1 VRREGWSASS
11 GHARIRRPL
20 PDQRAVSVAL
30 AAIGF
35 VLSAA
40 VTLWAAA
47 IFAKHLDSVAIRL
60 GMADALLGLLTAL
73 AADGPEVASAVTA
86 LVRGEHQVGVGVVVG
101 SNAFNLAAMIGG
113 GAIAAGR
120 IRARPASLRLE
131 AVMAAA
137 ALAAAGGVVTGV
149 VGPWPAL
156 AALTCVLV
164 PYVWLVARSDD
175 DAGHPAHP
183 READHPLARALA
195 VMAAGLIG
203 IVVGSVVM
211 VDTAL
216 VVADHVGVSRAFVGI
231 VVLGVLTSLPNAY
244 TAIRLARMQ
253 RGDATVSET
262 MNSNTINLVAGVLIP
277 AVVLGAGAV
286 ASGGG
291 TLAGVAVMTAVTLAF
306 LVPRRG
312 IGAGGG
318 AVLIALYAVFVALA
332 LR

>member
-1 VRREGWSASS
+1 
-11 GHARIRRPL
+11 
-20 PDQRAVSVAL
+20 
-30 AAIGF
+30 
-35 VLSAA
+35 
-40 VTLWAAA
+40 
-47 IFAKHLDSVAIRL
+47 
-60 GMADALLGLLTAL
+60 
-73 AADGPEVASAVTA
+73 VASAVTA

-137 ALAAAGGVVTGV
+137 ALAAAGGVVSGV
-149 VGPWPAL
+149 ISPWPAL

-164 PYVWLVARSDD
+164 PYIWLVARQDD
-175 DAGHPAHP
+175 DGGHGTHR
-183 READHPLARALA
+183 REAHHPLARALV
-195 VMAAGLIG
+195 VMSVGLIG
-203 IVVGSVVM
+203 IVAGSVVM